1 MKVVILAVICCLV
14 LQIPAQA
21 QDLQRIGLANEYFA
35 KGDLE
40 KAKVLYEEL
49 SRKNRNIP
57 QIHNRYL
64 TVLAQLGEYDH
75 GVTYLQKLIRQ
86 FPEVVQYPLDLGIF
100 YRKAGK
106 SDQAD
111 QQITRTL
118 QSIKNEKYQIIS
130 AAQYLFNKQETPFAL
145 KAYQLGREA
154 EKDPHLYALEMAEI
168 HRRMSQKTEMVN
180 EYLNFASSNPN
191 NINYVKNI
199 LQNLLTDEED
209 LIQLEKLLY
218 AKIQKNP
225 NETLYASLLIWVN
238 LQQQN
243 FYGAFVQ
250 ARALDKREKGGG
262 TRVLEIG
269 KIALD
274 NKDYKNAIKVFS
286 YVAKDTKAGVNYE
299 LAKRYLVKSREELV
313 KNTFPVDLEEI
324 RHLIKDYDEII
335 VEIGKNVRTLEA
347 MRSQALLYAF
357 YLDRRDSAISI
368 LQNIIST
375 PGIKSSLQNQAKL
388 DLGDIYLL
396 NQEPWESTLLYSQVE
411 KAQKDQPLGY
421 DAKLRNAKL
430 SYFKGDFELA
440 QGHLDI
446 LKLATSR
453 EISNNAMALS
463 LLIQDNTVFDTTDLA
478 MQAYADVELTLFQNR
493 RQEALLKLSH
503 LLESYP
509 GHSLTDEILWLQS
522 NIYLELG
529 NFDKALEL
537 LNNVVTGYQ
546 YDILSDDAYFLMGTI
561 YEDQLQNAPKAMEI
575 YQDFLTKFPG
585 SIYSAEA
592 RKRFRSLR
600 GDFNEA
606 PPNLQENFN

>member
-1 MKVVILAVICCLV
+1 MKGVVLAMIWCLLIQV
-14 LQIPAQA
+14 PTQA
-21 QDLQRIGLANEYFA
+21 QDSQRIGLANEYFA

-64 TVLAQLGEYDH
+64 TVLAQLGDYDQ
-75 GVTYLQKLIRQ
+75 GVSYLQKLIHQ
-86 FPEVVQYPLDLGIF
+86 FPAVVQYPLDLGIF

-106 SDQAD
+106 PDQAD
-111 QQITRTL
+111 QQIIRTL
-118 QSIKNEKYQIIS
+118 QSIKNQKYQIIS

-180 EYLNFASSNPN
+180 EYLNFANSNPN

-218 AKIQKNP
+218 EKIQKNP
-225 NETLYASLLIWVN
+225 NESLYASLLIWVN

-274 NKDYKNAIKVFS
+274 NNDYKNAIKVFTH
-286 YVAKDTKAGVNYE
+286 VAKNTKTGVNYE
-299 LAKRYLVKSREELV
+299 LAKRFLVKSREELV

-335 VEIGKNVRTLEA
+335 VEIGKNERTLEA

-368 LQNIIST
+368 LQNIVST

-396 NQEPWESTLLYSQVE
+396 NQEHWESTLLYSQVE

-421 DAKLRNAKL
+421 EAKLRNAKL

-493 RQEALLKLSH
+493 RQEALLKLNH

-537 LNNVVTGYQ
+537 LNDVVTGYQ

-561 YEDQLQNAPKAMEI
+561 YEDQLQNAQKAMEI

-600 GDFNEA
+600 GDFDEG